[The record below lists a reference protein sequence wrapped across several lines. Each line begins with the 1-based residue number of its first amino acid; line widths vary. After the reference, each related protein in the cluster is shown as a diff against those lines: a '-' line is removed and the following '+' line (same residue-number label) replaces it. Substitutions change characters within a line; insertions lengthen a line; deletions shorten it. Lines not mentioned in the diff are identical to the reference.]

1 MRIIELIKSNYKYAL
16 ATLLV
21 YFVILVSY
29 PGKAGTPKLAFLVI
43 VVGVLVSLLLP
54 SFKKEKHYYKLLY
67 AVIAFMGVSAALLT
81 PILYTPDEMVH
92 YSRSLYISTGEV
104 NMDNQKEHLQVTE
117 NYFET
122 VDERK
127 ELITGTDLF
136 KFPQSDRKKGF
147 WKLVDFRA
155 TNAYSFLSYLPQ
167 VTGIAIAKSFRLS
180 AGYIFYLG
188 RIMNALFYAV
198 LVVIAVRLSG
208 RFKQI
213 MLMMATLPMNIILA
227 GSYNQDGMAVGLQ
240 FVVIGYFIHLL
251 EKKEKINFT
260 QVLMFAVLS
269 GLMIVC
275 KIPYVMLFG
284 LIAFIPIRQFKN
296 KSTYFSG
303 WGLGILLA
311 ILALV
316 WFKVSGQVHFDNPDV
331 QNVGTAEQIA
341 SILKRPF
348 SSFLVLLKEFFNM
361 GYKTEQLWHFGWL
374 DIFMTSMYPYLM
386 LPILYIVAGNTNKIQ
401 LKNSTRIGVAL
412 VGTGIAFAIILSMY
426 LLVTPIGGSTVLGV
440 QGRYY
445 MGVYTM
451 FLLILSS
458 VKVKYL
464 QMESIPDNF
473 VIQTSLIMSSA
484 VFLQSIS
491 LASTFVK

>member
-1 MRIIELIKSNYKYAL
+1 MNIIELIRLNYKYAL
-16 ATLLV
+16 AALVV

-29 PGKAGTPKLAFLVI
+29 PGNAGTPKLAFLVI
-43 VVGVLVSLLLP
+43 IIGVLASLLLP
-54 SFKKEKHYYKLLY
+54 SFKDKMHYYKLLY
-67 AVIAFMGVSAALLT
+67 LVVAFMGVSAALLT

-92 YSRSLYISTGEV
+92 YSRALYISTGEV
-104 NMDNQKEHLQVTE
+104 NMDNKKEHLQVTE
-117 NYFET
+117 NYFQT

-127 ELITGTDLF
+127 ELITGTELF
-136 KFPQSDRKKGF
+136 QFPQSDRKQGF

-167 VTGIAIAKSFRLS
+167 VTGIVIARTFNLS
-180 AGYIFYLG
+180 VGHIFYLG
-188 RIMNALFYAV
+188 RIMNAFFYA
-198 LVVIAVRLSG
+198 LLIIIAVRLSG

-213 MLMMATLPMNIILA
+213 VLMMATLPMNIILA

-240 FVVIGYFIHLL
+240 FVTIGYFIHLL
-251 EKKEKINFT
+251 EKKEKINFA
-260 QVLMFAVLS
+260 QILMFSILS
-269 GLMIVC
+269 SLMIVC

-284 LIAFIPIRQFKN
+284 LIVFIPVGRFKN
-296 KSTYFSG
+296 KATYFSG
-303 WGLGILLA
+303 WGVGILLA

-316 WFKVSGQVHFDNPDV
+316 WYKISGQVHFDNPDV

-341 SILKRPF
+341 SMLKQPF
-348 SSFLVLLKEFFNM
+348 ASVLVLLREFFNL

-374 DIFMTSMYPYLM
+374 DVFMTNLYPYLM
-386 LPILYIVAGNTNKIQ
+386 LPILYIIAGNTNKIE
-401 LKNSTRIGVAL
+401 LKNTTRIGLAL
-412 VGTGIAFAIILSMY
+412 VGSAIALAIILSMY
-426 LLVTPIGGSTVLGV
+426 LLVTPIGGTNVLGV

-445 MGVYTM
+445 IGVYTM

-458 VKVKYL
+458 IKIKHL
-464 QMESIPDNF
+464 RMDPIPDNF
-473 VIQTSLIMSSA
+473 VIQTSLIMTSA